1 MALSTIAVTGGNGK
15 IGRAL
20 LSHLNDHGYETVD
33 IARGKRREEVSD
45 SYITTD
51 LLDAGETYGAL
62 GKSDADAVV
71 HMGTIP
77 DPNRTPQFRTYE
89 SNVMSAAHVLEASE
103 ALGLDACCLASS
115 INAMGA
121 EYQTRHP
128 QVEFLPVDESHPRTP
143 DDSYGVAKHA
153 MEVTADGFGRRPDS
167 GLTISTLRFPWVPND
182 EEVVEYFAEADRSLD
197 ALREDDPW
205 SGRQVLFSYLHVDDA
220 CAVARRAVEADYT
233 GHETFWA
240 VADDTTAAVPRATL
254 ADEFYPEADVR
265 EAFQGTETLFD
276 ISKAADRL
284 GWEPAVSWRDFRD

>member
-1 MALSTIAVTGGNGK
+1 MTLSTIAVTGGNGK

-45 SYITTD
+45 SYLTTD

-62 GKSDADAVV
+62 AKSDADAVV

-103 ALGLDACCLASS
+103 ALGLEACSLASS

-121 EYQTRHP
+121 EHQTRDP
-128 QVEFLPVDESHPRTP
+128 RVDYLPVDESHPRTP

-153 MEVTADGFGRRPDS
+153 MEVTADGFGRRPDCET
-167 GLTISTLRFPWVPND
+167 TISTLRYPWVAND
-182 EEVVEYFAEADRSLD
+182 EEVVEYF
-197 ALREDDPW
+197 
-205 SGRQVLFSYLHVDDA
+205 
-220 CAVARRAVEADYT
+220 VEADYT

-240 VADDTTAAVPRATL
+240 VAGDTTAAVPTATL
-254 ADEFYPEADVR
+254 AAEFYPEAEGR
-265 EAFQGTETLFD
+265 GSFEGTETLFD
-276 ISKAADRL
+276 ISKAADLL
-284 GWEPAVSWRDFRD
+284 GWEPAVSWRDYRE